1 MTAPVRLLHYVET
14 PVQYFAPLYREL
26 ARRPEIDLTVAF
38 RTDRG
43 AGDFLDREFGRQ
55 VRWDVP
61 ILDGYR
67 HWFLSGPL
75 RARSVQVA
83 RAVLAGRY
91 DAVWIHG
98 YSSRGAWVVVAACA
112 LRRVPA
118 LLRDDATLLRRRAL
132 WRRAVKAA
140 VLPVLFRFV
149 RGLCTGIESR
159 RWFERYGVRGRR
171 LFLARHS
178 VDNAFFQRHADA
190 LAGTRADARR
200 SFGLPP
206 DQPVVLLC
214 GKLIPVKDP
223 FLLLR
228 AFAEVRRRA
237 TCSLLY
243 AGDGPLRAE
252 VEAAAV
258 RLGIPDVRVSGFLNQ
273 SEVPR
278 AYAAADVLVL
288 CSERETWG
296 LAVNEAMNFGL
307 PVVVSDRVG
316 CAADLVVDGE
326 NGRVVP
332 AGCAACLAAAL
343 QELVCDPERRR
354 SWGARSR
361 EIVEAYDVGRT
372 ADDVV
377 SAVLQIAGRRP

>member
-26 ARRPEIDLTVAF
+26 ARRPEVDLTVAF

-43 AGDFLDREFGRQ
+43 ARAFLDREFGQR

-61 ILDGYR
+61 VLDGYR
-67 HWFLSGPL
+67 HRFLGGPGW
-75 RARSVQVA
+75 ARSGAVA

-118 LLRDDATLLRRRAL
+118 LLRDDATLLRRRAR
-132 WRRAVKAA
+132 WRRLVKAA
-140 VLPVLFRFV
+140 ALPVLFRFV
-149 RGLCTGIESR
+149 YGLCTGIESR
-159 RWFERYGVRGRR
+159 RWFERYGLRGAR
-171 LFLARHS
+171 LFPARHS
-178 VDNAFFQRHADA
+178 VDNAFFQQHAAA
-190 LAGTRADARR
+190 LAGGRADARR
-200 SFGLPP
+200 SFGLTP

-214 GKLIPVKDP
+214 GKLIPVKAP
-223 FLLLR
+223 LLLLR
-228 AFAEVRRRA
+228 AFAEVRRQ
-237 TCSLLY
+237 TPCSLLY

-252 VEAAAV
+252 VEAAAS
-258 RLGIPDVRVSGFLNQ
+258 RDRIPDVRVTGFLNQ

-296 LAVNEAMNFGL
+296 LAVNEAMSFGL
-307 PVVVSDRVG
+307 PVIVSDRVG

-332 AGCAACLAAAL
+332 EGCAASLAAAVH
-343 QELVCDPERRR
+343 ELVVDPDRRR
-354 SWGARSR
+354 RWGARSR
-361 EIVEAYDVGRT
+361 EIVDAYDVRHT
-372 ADDVV
+372 ADEVIA
-377 SAVLQIAGRRP
+377 AVLRVAGRRL